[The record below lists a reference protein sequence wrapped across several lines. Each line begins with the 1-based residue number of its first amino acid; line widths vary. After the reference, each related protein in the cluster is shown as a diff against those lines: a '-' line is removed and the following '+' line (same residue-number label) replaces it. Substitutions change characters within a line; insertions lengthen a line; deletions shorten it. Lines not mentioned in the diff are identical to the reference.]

1 MARKTVKQ
9 LRSDRDDRARCVS
22 RLIDAVQARMVAAR
36 LHSDGVADMADGIRK
51 LDLVIADYTRWIV
64 GDEV

>member
-1 MARKTVKQ
+1 
-9 LRSDRDDRARCVS
+9 
-22 RLIDAVQARMVAAR
+22 MVAAR